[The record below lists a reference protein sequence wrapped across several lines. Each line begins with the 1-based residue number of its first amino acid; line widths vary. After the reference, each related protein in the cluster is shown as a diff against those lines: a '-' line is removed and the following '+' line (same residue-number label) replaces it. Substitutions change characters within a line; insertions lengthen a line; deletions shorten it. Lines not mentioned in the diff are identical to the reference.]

1 MDRQMYAVDASCA
14 KCGAHI
20 SELPFQPSGDRPV
33 YCSTCNREFR
43 DRNKDD
49 RGGSRGFA
57 ARGPKQMFDVDVT
70 CAGCGAKIT
79 QLPFMPSGSK
89 PIYCRDCMRSQRG

>member
-20 SELPFQPSGDRPV
+20 AELPFEPSGDRPV

-43 DRNKDD
+43 NRNTDS
-49 RGGSRGFA
+49 RGGGFSNN
-57 ARGPKQMFDVDVT
+57 GPKQMFDVDVT